1 MQHVFLFPANLAIK
15 LGTCPSRRHKQ
26 SRGEIQM
33 SPPHSPRFNPPQ
45 VQPHL
50 ILPHTALSA
59 AWPGLISDPEPLSSM
74 KRRTAGTC
82 RLSRREANHN
92 AVKWVRRPANLGQAN
107 AAVTCLEIKAQARKV
122 LRDSNHVFLF
132 FFLNHVKVRKLSKE
146 IDHFKGE
153 SVCTSIGLADA
164 ATSATIQLGS
174 ALRKP
179 PGRSLAERLPTMSG
193 EPQA

>member
-1 MQHVFLFPANLAIK
+1 MQHAFLFPANLAIK

-59 AWPGLISDPEPLSSM
+59 AWPGLISGPEPLSSM

-132 FFLNHVKVRKLSKE
+132 FFFKSCEGQEIIKGNRPLQRRKCLYK
-146 IDHFKGE
+146 HWTGR
-153 SVCTSIGLADA
+153 CCHLCHN
-164 ATSATIQLGS
+164 SAGICSQKASWQG
-174 ALRKP
+174 P
-179 PGRSLAERLPTMSG
+179 C
-193 EPQA
+193 